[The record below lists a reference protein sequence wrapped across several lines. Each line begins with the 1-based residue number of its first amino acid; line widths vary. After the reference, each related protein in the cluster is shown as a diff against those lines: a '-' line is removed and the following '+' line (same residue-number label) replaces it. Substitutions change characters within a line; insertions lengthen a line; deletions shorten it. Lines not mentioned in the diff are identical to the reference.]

1 MYSNWST
8 IRLLCEPLPANM
20 FAAFQRHYK
29 KYNNI
34 GQKRKRT
41 APDGPESEH
50 LLLGL
55 VRWLQH
61 IVARPNWVW
70 PWPAPVPAGAAAR
83 NTVQALLLLPELAPA
98 VGQVVAEL
106 AAAELA
112 AAANLA
118 AVHGAGAAQ
127 VAVGAAGAA
136 QVAAAE
142 AGAAGGAVA
151 AVATEVAAAD
161 VAPVVASPSARTP
174 PARTLAPPRTP
185 TDCDFQPRAAGLLG
199 C

>member
-8 IRLLCEPLPANM
+8 IRLLCQPLPAKM
-20 FAAFQRHYK
+20 VAAFQRHYK

-61 IVARPNWVW
+61 IVARPNWVR
-70 PWPAPVPAGAAAR
+70 PWPAPVLAAAAAR
-83 NTVQALLLLPELAPA
+83 DTVQALLLLPALAPA

-127 VAVGAAGAA
+127 VA
-136 QVAAAE
+136 AAE

-151 AVATEVAAAD
+151 A
-161 VAPVVASPSARTP
+161 P
-174 PARTLAPPRTP
+174 PASA
-185 TDCDFQPRAAGLLG
+185 
-199 C
+199 

>member
-1 MYSNWST
+1 MHSNWST
-8 IRLLCEPLPANM
+8 IRLLCQPLPTKM
-20 FAAFQRHYK
+20 FAAFQRHYN

-34 GQKRKRT
+34 DQKRKRT
-41 APDGPESEH
+41 APDGPESEQ
-50 LLLGL
+50 LLVGL

-61 IVARPNWVW
+61 IVARPNWVR
-70 PWPAPVPAGAAAR
+70 PWPAPAHDAAAAR
-83 NTVQALLLLPELAPA
+83 DTVQALLLLPALAPA

-106 AAAELA
+106 AAVELA

-118 AVHGAGAAQ
+118 AVHG
-127 VAVGAAGAA
+127 AGAA

-174 PARTLAPPRTP
+174 PARTPAPPPGHRP
-185 TDCDFQPRAAGLLG
+185 TAISSPGLLG